1 MYKSTDSLPCCRT
14 IIFVN
19 IGVTLVSSL
28 IITLEGEL
36 TATEFKLVR
45 DIPTIPA
52 EIRNFHKMNENS
64 WS

>member
-1 MYKSTDSLPCCRT
+1 M
-14 IIFVN
+14 FVN

-28 IITLEGEL
+28 IITLVGEL

-52 EIRNFHKMNENS
+52 KIRNFHQINKDS
-64 WS
+64 SSSFLYIRTI